1 MNAAVAA
8 LRAVLPDR
16 CILANDE
23 ETRPYECDGLA
34 AYRQMPM
41 IVLLP
46 ENEAQIMAA
55 IAVCRQLNLPIV
67 PLVPLA
73 WGAELFG
80 RLTGREPMLTRDAL
94 RMARHRMFFSSA
106 RAMAELGYR
115 PRSYLIGVADALA
128 WFRAQGMIA

>member
-1 MNAAVAA
+1 MNVSISSETRAVGRREAVAA

-46 ENEAQIMAA
+46 ENEAQIIVA
-55 IAVCRQLNLPIV
+55 IAVCRQLDLPIV
-67 PLVPLA
+67 QA
-73 WGAELFG
+73 ICDDGSGA
-80 RLTGREPMLTRDAL
+80 
-94 RMARHRMFFSSA
+94 
-106 RAMAELGYR
+106 
-115 PRSYLIGVADALA
+115 
-128 WFRAQGMIA
+128 